1 MDGVY
6 GLLIVFVSLL
16 GFICMVWLK
25 DQLGNGGGPNWLARD
40 QQEVDQ
46 LRQRE
51 ARNVVRWWLHQF
63 ADQLSELVGGKTTYS
78 L

>member
-16 GFICMVWLK
+16 GFISMVWLK
-25 DQLGNGGGPNWLARD
+25 DQLGNGGAPNWLARD
-40 QQEVDQ
+40 QQEVAQ

-51 ARNVVRWWLHQF
+51 VVRNIHLTK
-63 ADQLSELVGGKTTYS
+63 DLSCRN
-78 L
+78 